1 VGRDRRAAYSLISV
15 ASLGLAWQLAAMSV
29 VDPFFLPP
37 LSAVLAGAAE
47 LVADGT
53 LPTYLAVSMARI
65 LVGWLVGCLLAV
77 PIGLLVGSS
86 PLVKSVVDPYIHF
99 FRFIPAIA
107 LVTLFI
113 VWFGIGETSK
123 VALIVY
129 ATGFIVMINTA
140 TGVSAIPADKLN
152 AARLLGANPYQLF
165 WFVTIPAT
173 VPFIYVGMRLAM
185 ASSFLVIVAAEML
198 AANSGLGYLV
208 WTSRLFFRIDWMF
221 AAILTIGLA
230 GYLTDRAWRL
240 VGGTLLRRYLRETA
254 RY

>member
-1 VGRDRRAAYSLISV
+1 MDRDRRSLYSLISV
-15 ASLGLAWQLAAMSV
+15 ASLGLAWQLAATSV

-53 LPTYLAVSMARI
+53 LPTYLAVSMGRI
-65 LVGWLVGCLLAV
+65 LVGWLVGCLVAV

-129 ATGFIVMINTA
+129 ATGFEVGTRTIVD
-140 TGVSAIPADKLN
+140 VLN
-152 AARLLGANPYQLF
+152 AR
-165 WFVTIPAT
+165 
-173 VPFIYVGMRLAM
+173 R
-185 ASSFLVIVAAEML
+185 
-198 AANSGLGYLV
+198 
-208 WTSRLFFRIDWMF
+208 
-221 AAILTIGLA
+221 ILTEAELA
-230 GYLTDRAWRL
+230 RKPWPTTSEQAQTWVFDSTMQRWSKP
-240 VGGTLLRRYLRETA
+240 
-254 RY
+254 

>member
-1 VGRDRRAAYSLISV
+1 MDRDRRSLYSLISV
-15 ASLGLAWQLAAMSV
+15 ASLGLAWQLAATSV

-53 LPTYLAVSMARI
+53 LPTYLAVSMGRI
-65 LVGWLVGCLLAV
+65 LVGWLVGCLVAV

-140 TGVSAIPADKLN
+140 TGVAAIPADKLN